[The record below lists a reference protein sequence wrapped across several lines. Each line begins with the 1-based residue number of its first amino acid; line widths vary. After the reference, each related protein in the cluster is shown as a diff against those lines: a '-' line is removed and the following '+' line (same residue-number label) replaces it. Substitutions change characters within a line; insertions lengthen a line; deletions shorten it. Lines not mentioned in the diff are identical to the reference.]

1 MTSTLN
7 RRAVLAGT
15 CAAGCAAALTAC
27 STYSST
33 SAPQTSAAPAAG
45 AAAAPAPAPAAGGAA
60 PLVTAGQVP
69 VGGGVIVAAQQVVV
83 TQPTAGRFKAFSTTC
98 THQGCAVNE
107 VTGGKIVCPC
117 HGSEF
122 AVADGSVT
130 AGPARSPLPEKKIT
144 VSGDAIT
151 LA

>member
-1 MTSTLN
+1 MTSPRN

-45 AAAAPAPAPAAGGAA
+45 AAAAPAPAAGGAA

>member
-45 AAAAPAPAPAAGGAA
+45 AAAPAPAPAAGGAA